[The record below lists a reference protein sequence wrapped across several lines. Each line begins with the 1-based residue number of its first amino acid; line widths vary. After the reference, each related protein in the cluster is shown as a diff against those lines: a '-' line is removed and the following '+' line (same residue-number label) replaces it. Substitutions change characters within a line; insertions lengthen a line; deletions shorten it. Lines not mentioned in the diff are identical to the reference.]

1 MTACNRKVHLI
12 EEHDSF
18 TPNPSGSIIVAMK
31 DIYYYKKKVYAHYPF
46 PVWEPVT
53 VQITVDEPTLILE
66 FLINEEPDVGHFTQ
80 SWLNQIE
87 EGLIEI
93 VDR

>member
-1 MTACNRKVHLI
+1 MCVHLLLM
-12 EEHDSF
+12 
-18 TPNPSGSIIVAMK
+18 IV
-31 DIYYYKKKVYAHYPF
+31 DIFHCYYYKKKVYAHYPF
-46 PVWEPVT
+46 PVSEPDT

-66 FLINEEPDVGHFTQ
+66 FLINEEPDVAHFTQ

>member
-1 MTACNRKVHLI
+1 M
-12 EEHDSF
+12 HDIWYHK
-18 TPNPSGSIIVAMK
+18 TK
-31 DIYYYKKKVYAHYPF
+31 LYQHYPF
-46 PVWEPVT
+46 PISEEGT
-53 VQITVDEPTLILE
+53 VQITVDKPTVIVE
-66 FLINEEPDVGHFTQ
+66 FIQREPDVAHFTQ